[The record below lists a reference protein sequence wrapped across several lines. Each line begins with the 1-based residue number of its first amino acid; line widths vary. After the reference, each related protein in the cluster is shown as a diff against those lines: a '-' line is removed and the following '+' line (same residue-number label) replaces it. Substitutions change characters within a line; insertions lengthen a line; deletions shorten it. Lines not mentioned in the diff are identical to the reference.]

1 MTVTNEVCPICDIAD
16 CHHIR
21 ARRGKMLAVDQQRS
35 IGHRPLPIY
44 PVHSL
49 GALPLPEVA
58 NLHAQLAARDQTI
71 ADLRAMIDVQ
81 AKVIARLEELV
92 K

>member
-1 MTVTNEVCPICDIAD
+1 MTAVEVCPTCGIAD
-16 CHHIR
+16 CYHIR
-21 ARRGKMLAVDQQRS
+21 ARRGKMRAVDQQRS
-35 IGHRPLPIY
+35 IGHGPLPIY
-44 PVHSL
+44 PVHAL

-81 AKVIARLEELV
+81 AKVIARLEDLM

>member
-1 MTVTNEVCPICDIAD
+1 MTTVEVCPTCDIAD

-21 ARRGKMLAVDQQRS
+21 ARRGKMLAVDQPRS
-35 IGHRPLPIY
+35 IGRRPLPIY
-44 PVHSL
+44 PVHAL

-81 AKVIARLEELV
+81 AKVIARLEDLM